1 MRKSLLYIIGV
12 TALVACSDDAE
23 SPYLDGKDK
32 SPIAVVSNLSVNTA
46 TTRAVDK
53 VFDAGDVLIARLQTI
68 EDVEIDGSRTI
79 NYMKTET
86 FKIKPEPAHS
96 QYKNDPNTNQT
107 SDLTCI
113 SSSSIDGNI
122 YWDDYSSKDYDLRE
136 KNASDQFF
144 RGIRLFYGYCYNSR
158 TASATGTLAED
169 TGILTGWTVE
179 KNQNENGIKTSDLLF
194 AETQES
200 IHYHSLPADRET
212 LVLPYTHAMSKLTI
226 KVVCT
231 DGFSSEKN
239 NFADT
244 KVVFKNLNTTA
255 TVNAPSAKV
264 TPSVPDDITPSE
276 TDVDNKNRIYTAI
289 FAPTVMKADQLL
301 ATITDVDGNNYDVKL
316 TDAILNPQ
324 VGTPATTKEDAWSTQ
339 LASHSLTAVSRHA
352 EKNYDS
358 TDGGITKPGVHYYLE
373 VTIKKQTIEV
383 IATITDWLTVNAE
396 GDGIIKF
403 ENDITSK
410 DGAIDDGL
418 KTNGFDVYV
427 STAAGTAPDF
437 SPSAYS
443 NTAATTFSYTDAQGW
458 TNTPAIYWPNGSDKL
473 YFRALSNATST
484 ADIKNGTDALWG
496 TTSKDEDNEYDEGD
510 PLAPRTGQVPL
521 TFYHTLSMITINLK
535 DKYAGSGNDDAKIDL
550 KGAKIQL
557 TNLATTGTINLHT
570 GEVTAGNDLAENVF
584 TSVYYAANDPSDPAK
599 TPLVENYIVVPQAI
613 GPSAEVVI
621 TLADGTVYKGL
632 LKDCTV
638 QNQPTQN
645 VGKWEQRKHYIY
657 DITLAKQEIL
667 FQAHIKAWE
676 TVDTSGNATLEWD

>member
-1 MRKSLLYIIGV
+1 MRKSLLYIIGAA
-12 TALVACSDDAE
+12 ALAACSDDAE

-53 VFDAGDVLIARLQTI
+53 EFDAGDELIARLQTI

-79 NYMKTET
+79 NYKKTET
-86 FKIKPEPAHS
+86 FKINPEPAHS

-136 KNASDQFF
+136 KNASDQLI

-158 TASATGTLAED
+158 TASETGSLAED

-179 KNQNENGIKTSDLLF
+179 TDQKTKGTRTSDLLF

-200 IHYHSLPADRET
+200 IHYHPLPADRET

-226 KVVCT
+226 KVVCK
-231 DGFSSEKN
+231 DGFSSDKD
-239 NFADT
+239 NFANT
-244 KVVFKNLNTTA
+244 EVVFKNLNTTA

-264 TPSVPDDITPSE
+264 TPSGTDDITPSE
-276 TDVDNKNRIYTAI
+276 TETDNKNRIYTAI

-324 VGTPATTKEDAWSTQ
+324 EGTPATTKEDAWSTQ
-339 LASHSLTAVSRHA
+339 LADYSLTTVSRHA
-352 EKNYDS
+352 EKSYDV
-358 TDGGITKPGVHYYLE
+358 TNGGITKPGVHYYLE
-373 VTIKKQTIEV
+373 VTINKQAIEV
-383 IATITDWLTVNAE
+383 IATITDWIPVNAE
-396 GDGIIKF
+396 GLGEIKF

-410 DGAIDDGL
+410 DGTIADGL
-418 KTNGFDVYV
+418 KTNGFDVYLS
-427 STAAGTAPDF
+427 STAGAVPD
-437 SPSAYS
+437 YS
-443 NTAATTFSYTDAQGW
+443 LATSRFSYTAADGW

-484 ADIKNGTDALWG
+484 TDIKNGSDVLWG
-496 TTSKDEDNEYDEGD
+496 TTSEDTANGYVEGA

-521 TFYHTLSMITINLK
+521 TFYHTMSMITINLI
-535 DKYAGSGNDDAKIDL
+535 DKYAESDNDDAKIVL
-550 KGAKIQL
+550 EGATIQL
-557 TNLATTGTINLHT
+557 TNLATTGKIDLHT
-570 GEVTAGNDLAENVF
+570 GDVTADGDLKENVF
-584 TSVYYAANDPSDPAK
+584 TSAYYAANDPSDPAK
-599 TPLVENYIVVPQAI
+599 TPQVKNYIVVPQEI
-613 GPSAEVVI
+613 GSSAEVVI

-632 LKDCTV
+632 LKDCNV
-638 QNQPTQN
+638 ANQSTTY
-645 VGKWEQRKHYIY
+645 VTEWEQRKHYIY

-667 FQAHIKAWE
+667 FQAHIKEWE
-676 TVDTSGNATLEWD
+676 TVNTSGNATLEWD